1 MENMNNSAPRR
12 PNPRRKRRS
21 RLQKMIRAYLPL
33 AGVLALVILFIIF
46 AAGSVRR
53 SNEKREQARQ
63 ESIAVSQSL
72 AQVQLELEQAAK
84 ELVKEAD
91 KLAASCEFDKALE
104 MLDTFEGNPDE
115 FDVIVAAKQRYQ
127 TGDSALV
134 AVEDIRQVKCLSFG
148 SLIRN
153 PEIAFTGDTGED
165 NRYSYI
171 STAEFTR
178 ILQELYDNGYML
190 VDIYDLFTTTK
201 AEDGSTL
208 IVKNELKLP
217 EGKKPIML
225 VNTQPSGYQNKL
237 VLDDNG
243 YFTSV
248 YTDENGSITGSFD
261 FVPLLEDFIRS
272 NPGFSYKGS
281 RAMLALTAHNGLFGY
296 ALTETTEITNTAEAL
311 KELGY
316 VLAGNTFSNAAYG
329 KISLLELV
337 DDISNWNVTA
347 TPLLG
352 ETQVLVYARSS
363 DIDDGKES
371 YSGKKYEKLYE
382 AGFRYY
388 FGTCYNSNPWMD
400 ITDNTVRLGR
410 IMVTGNNLK
419 NSAALYEGLF
429 DASKI
434 LG

>member
-1 MENMNNSAPRR
+1 MDHTNQAAPRR

-21 RLQKMIRAYLPL
+21 RLQKLVRAYAPL
-33 AGVLALVILFIIF
+33 AVVLVLVVLFIIF
-46 AAGSVRR
+46 AVGSVNRANERR
-53 SNEKREQARQ
+53 EKERL
-63 ESIAVSQSL
+63 ESLAVESSL

-84 ELVKEAD
+84 ALVKEAD

-104 MLDTFEGNPDE
+104 LLDTFEGNPDE
-115 FDVIVAAKQRYQ
+115 FDAIVTARQRYK
-127 TGDSALV
+127 TAEAALV
-134 AVEDIRQVKCLSFG
+134 SVEDLTKIKCLSFG
-148 SLIRN
+148 KLITD
-153 PEIAFTGDTGED
+153 PGKSFSGDNGDD

-201 AEDGSTL
+201 AEDGTTL
-208 IVKNELKLP
+208 IVKNDLKLP

-225 VNTQPSGYQNKL
+225 VHTQPSGYENKL
-237 VLDDNG
+237 IL
-243 YFTSV
+243 
-248 YTDENGSITGSFD
+248 DENGNILSQTQDETSQTGSFD
-261 FVPLLEDFIRS
+261 FVPLLEDFINS

-281 RAMLALTAHNGLFGY
+281 RAVLALTGHNGLFGY
-296 ALTETTEITNTAEAL
+296 PLTETADIGTIVTAL
-311 KELGY
+311 KDKGY

-337 DDISNWNVTA
+337 DDISNWNVSV

-352 ETQVLVYARSS
+352 QTEVLVFARSS

-371 YSGKKYEKLYE
+371 YSGKKYEKLFE

-388 FGTCYNSNPWMD
+388 LGVCYNSSPWMD
-400 ITDNTVRLGR
+400 ITENTVRQGR
-410 IMVTGNNLK
+410 IMVTGNNLMT
-419 NSAALYEGLF
+419 NAALYEGLF
-429 DASKI
+429 DPAEVLEK
-434 LG
+434 